1 MSVEKTTADG
11 VVQLFLN
18 GELKLE
24 QAEID
29 GYDFENGLTI
39 GSYVYENWA
48 QDDSGKWYQESVTR
62 LDPDYDAAFV
72 GKGATLINVNV
83 SDDGQIVADE
93 GGKISGINI
102 SGGTYSGSALCE
114 NASGWYGAGICLT
127 ASSEGKGAIILAD
140 AMFSKCAVNPLNG
153 STGHGGAIETY
164 GGGVLSVHNTS
175 FIENSAS
182 GVSAAGGAIAMV
194 DFFGTADISKSVFE
208 NNTAYF
214 GGAIQ
219 QNRGRMELTKTSFYR
234 NKAAGTPTE
243 DFTTENGGGALQ
255 IHQGA
260 EATIDDCEF
269 TENTAFRGGAIYN
282 DTFNEQ
288 VSVVEID
295 GCEFLD
301 NTAEA
306 EGGAIYNYGVMTVS
320 GSFFSGNKVISSGTE
335 TAQRGGAISNTVDG
349 VMTISDC
356 RFYSNKAKLG
366 GAIWNDGV
374 MTLENVSFEY
384 DDDDYDDYD
393 DSGDSPDPEDGD
405 SPEPGIPD
413 SGDEP
418 DPEPEPENN
427 TVYNSGSLT
436 FRGSN
441 DLFGTR
447 IINEGSVTFCVSGDE
462 YVVRTFGSIDST
474 GSYLI
479 EISEEA
485 ASRAEGA
492 LFTLDMGLF
501 TGSIS
506 VKMDETLSPDAFTFD
521 WGSIRNDLAVVGN
534 TALRFMENDF
544 DDLVIKKIE
553 MEKLKPVV
561 SNDGSLVA
569 WADEGYTGEYQVELT
584 QEDDF
589 SVAIRIDTNG
599 TAFDIAYRSDWI
611 YFCRVAEKDGEFG
624 GAESCNATAD
634 SVPRQLVSNGNGR
647 ADVFFATI
655 DGKDVWNA
663 LYRAKNTV
671 TGETASITGRNR
683 IRDTFTGSD
692 SDANILYLSDTD
704 NGDAL
709 FMDDMYS
716 EFGEAA
722 RISLIREVRAGAGDD
737 VVDMTSDK
745 YSAELAG
752 MIVRGGEG
760 DDVLWGAAG
769 GNQLFGD
776 AGNDRIT
783 GGAGN
788 DVIAGG
794 EGDDVLAGG
803 GGADI
808 FTFGENWGSDVVSQ
822 AAGEGNSVTL
832 WFESGDFSKWDEA
845 TLTYTDGENS
855 VTVSG
860 AADKI
865 ALKFGGAG
873 DDAAQFAKL
882 SDIGAFLGSTTQAVF
897 ETEENRSKGILASL

>member
-1 MSVEKTTADG
+1 
-11 VVQLFLN
+11 
-18 GELKLE
+18 
-24 QAEID
+24 
-29 GYDFENGLTI
+29 
-39 GSYVYENWA
+39 
-48 QDDSGKWYQESVTR
+48 
-62 LDPDYDAAFV
+62 
-72 GKGATLINVNV
+72 
-83 SDDGQIVADE
+83 
-93 GGKISGINI
+93 
-102 SGGTYSGSALCE
+102 
-114 NASGWYGAGICLT
+114 
-127 ASSEGKGAIILAD
+127 
-140 AMFSKCAVNPLNG
+140 MFSKCAVNPLNG

-182 GVSAAGGAIAMV
+182 GVSAAGGAIALV

-569 WADEGYTGEYQVELT
+569 WADDGYAGEYQVEFTEDCEFDGAARILT
-584 QEDDF
+584 M
-589 SVAIRIDTNG
+589 G
-599 TAFDIAYRSDWI
+599 TALDVVSGGDIANA
-611 YFCRVAEKDGEFG
+611 RVAEKDGEFG
-624 GAESCNATAD
+624 GAESCNAPAD
-634 SVPRQLVSNGNGR
+634 SVPRQLVSNGNGQ
-647 ADVFFATI
+647 ADVFFATV

-671 TGETASITGRNR
+671 TGETAGITGRNR

-692 SDANILYLSDTD
+692 FDANILYLSDTD

-752 MIVRGGEG
+752 MTVRGGEG

-794 EGDDVLAGG
+794 EGDDVLTGG

-808 FTFGENWGSDVVSQ
+808 FTFGGNWGQDVVSQ
-822 AAGEGNSVTL
+822 TADGAVTL
-832 WFESGDFSKWDEA
+832 WFESGDISKWDA
-845 TLTYTDGENS
+845 SSLTYTDGDNS
-855 VTVSG
+855 VQVSG
-860 AADKI
+860 VAADKI
-865 ALKFGGAG
+865 TLNFGSSEGYDAL
-873 DDAAQFAKL
+873 AAA
-882 SDIGAFLGSTTQAVF
+882 GAFLESTAESVF
-897 ETEENRSKGILASL
+897 ETEAARQNGILATL